1 MKSAKSVSKMF
12 TVFDKVWEE
21 SFIFKSKTDV
31 VDGNFLKPAPWQNF
45 VTGVPKVFILMPL
58 LFLIYINDL
67 SNGIASVCKTC
78 ADGTSLL
85 FNGNDKNKCN
95 TQLNSDLEIISK

>member
-1 MKSAKSVSKMF
+1 MAKS
-12 TVFDKVWEE
+12 FDRCTK
-21 SFIFKSKTDV
+21 
-31 VDGNFLKPAPWQNF
+31 
-45 VTGVPKVFILMPL
+45 GVLLMPL

-67 SNGIASVCKTC
+67 SNEIASVCKTC
-78 ADGTSLL
+78 ADDASLL